1 MSTASDKAAYLN
13 MLQGKINTLQFLGSH
28 LEGSQVQI
36 LVRFDCG
43 SNCLIEQHLIPFNLQ
58 MELRVL
64 IDESIDEWQRMYKN
78 IHYVEGI

>member
-13 MLQGKINTLQFLGSH
+13 MLQGKINTLQFLGTH
-28 LEGSQVQI
+28 LDGSQVQI

-43 SNCLIEQHLIPFNLQ
+43 SKVLIEQNLIPFNLQ